1 MEYGTSSRRATKL
14 LKADR
19 WAGEAGGE
27 RRGAGGGSDEKGS
40 DAATATGSS
49 K

>member
-19 WAGEAGGE
+19 WVGEAGGE
-27 RRGAGGGSDEKGS
+27 RRGAGGGDEKGS